1 MDQSALK
8 VSPDFHT
15 QRAVWPQLVVFGPEN
30 FNHRPALLFFQLRQ
44 QALARA
50 GGGQRGQLR
59 LRFGEGIFRH
69 APFTGQALLGGEIAG
84 GLWGWHRQWFPGM
97 KTGTSEG
104 LRFHKTALSFVGD
117 DEK

>member
-50 GGGQRGQLR
+50 GGGQRGQL
-59 LRFGEGIFRH
+59 LFLGLE
-69 APFTGQALLGGEIAG
+69 ALGTDAEFDGDGGG
-84 GLWGWHRQWFPGM
+84 GLIGVSPRLHGRAY
-97 KTGTSEG
+97 EG
-104 LRFHKTALSFVGD
+104 FAVSFARRFSVVHAVPR
-117 DEK
+117 